1 MNKIDEATYK
11 ESKEKY
17 NELRNN
23 FWDKASKII
32 EKAKEKGG
40 NKAMWT
46 ELQVNNLFTEYFIAS
61 GMFTHLHNIVL
72 YHAQNQEFI
81 QEIHSNK
88 QYDMLYMNMDGYG
101 IGDKQKSK
109 RQKHE
114 EKRRRKMLTCTH
126 FDKNGKDAV
135 KRNDDGSMDCPICGR
150 HWDAMRPVNDNEV
163 RATAKVSETMQT
175 VKWLAGGGSP
185 KMFKTIHRLED

>member
-1 MNKIDEATYK
+1 MNKIDEVTYK

-17 NELRNN
+17 NELYNN

-163 RATAKVSETMQT
+163 RATAKVIETMQAI
-175 VKWLAGGGSP
+175 KYLANRGSL
-185 KMFKTIHRLED
+185 KNI

>member
-11 ESKEKY
+11 QSKQKY
-17 NELRNN
+17 NELYNN

-32 EKAKEKGG
+32 EKAKVKGG

-46 ELQVNNLFTEYFIAS
+46 ELQVNNLFIKYSIVS
-61 GMFTHLHNIVL
+61 GMFTHLHNIAL
-72 YHAQNQEFI
+72 YHAQNPELLQETHLN
-81 QEIHSNK
+81 Q
-88 QYDMLYMNMDGYG
+88 QYDTLLYRNIEGYG
-101 IGDKQKSK
+101 IGTQQKSK

-114 EKRRRKMLTCTH
+114 EKRRRKMLSCTH
-126 FDKNGKDAV
+126 FYKDGKDAV

-163 RATAKVSETMQT
+163 RATAKVIETMQAI
-175 VKWLAGGGSP
+175 KYLANRGSL
-185 KMFKTIHRLED
+185 KNI